1 MRLHT
6 SIQDFNEL
14 IRLTATHFSILPEFI
29 EKDYWITLIL
39 NRLSQSPHINSVVF
53 KGGTSL
59 TKGYRI
65 INRFSE
71 DIDIALL
78 DEKLTGNALKT
89 KIRKIEKNIT
99 ADLTEI
105 EEPSVTHKGSVYRKS
120 LFQYPS
126 NINSRLVNNV
136 QKRIIVEIN
145 SFANPYP
152 FVKQDIISFIAE
164 FLSATNQTKAIQ
176 EYGLQKFSLN
186 ILDKRSTMLEK
197 LVSLIRFSFSENPSR
212 ELAKKIRHF
221 YDLYYLTQDKECAE
235 YLQSSEFQKDLA
247 ELLIHDQQ
255 EFDDPQ
261 GWQTKT
267 VKDSPLITDFPNLWT
282 NLRSTYQN
290 ELPPLAFSEIP
301 NEKLIEES
309 FMTTIEKTIE
319 NENNGG

>member
-6 SIQDFNEL
+6 NIQDFNEL
-14 IRLTATHFSILPEFI
+14 IRLTATHFNILPEFI

-39 NRLSQSPHINSVVF
+39 NNLSQSSHANSVVF

-89 KIRKIEKNIT
+89 KIRKIEKIIT

-105 EEPSVTHKGSVYRKS
+105 EEPGVTRKGSVYRKS

-152 FVKQDIISFIAE
+152 FVQQEITSFIAE
-164 FLSATNQTKAIQ
+164 FLIATNQAEAIQ
-176 EYGLQKFSLN
+176 EYGLQKFTLN
-186 ILDKRSTMLEK
+186 ILDKRRTMLEK
-197 LVSLIRFSFSENPSR
+197 LVSLIRFSYAENPSR

-221 YDLYYLTQDKECAE
+221 YDLYYLAKDKECTE
-235 YLQSSEFQKDLA
+235 YLQSSEFQKDLSD
-247 ELLIHDQQ
+247 LLIHDQQ
-255 EFDDPQ
+255 EFDEPQ
-261 GWQTKT
+261 GWQAKT
-267 VKDSPLITDFPNLWT
+267 VKESPLITDFPNLWT
-282 NLRSTYQN
+282 NLRSIYQDELTPLTY
-290 ELPPLAFSEIP
+290 SEIP

-309 FMTTIEKTIE
+309 FMTTIKKTV
-319 NENNGG
+319 

>member
-6 SIQDFNEL
+6 KIQDFNEL

-39 NRLSQSPHINSVVF
+39 NNLSQSSHVNSVVF

-89 KIRKIEKNIT
+89 KIRRIEKTIT
-99 ADLTEI
+99 DELTEI
-105 EEPSVTHKGSVYRKS
+105 EEPGVTRKGSVYRKS
-120 LFQYPS
+120 IFQYPS
-126 NINSRLVNNV
+126 NINNRLSNNV
-136 QKRIIVEIN
+136 RKRIIVEIN

-152 FVKQDIISFIAE
+152 FVQQEITSFIAE
-164 FLSATNQTKAIQ
+164 FLTATNQVETIK
-176 EYGLQKFSLN
+176 EYGLQKFKLN
-186 ILDKRSTMLEK
+186 ILDKRRTMLEK
-197 LVSLIRFSFSENPSR
+197 LVSLIRFSFAKNPAN

-221 YDLYYLTQDKECAE
+221 YDLYYLGQDEECVE
-235 YLQSSEFQKDLA
+235 YLQSSDFQKDLP
-247 ELLIHDQQ
+247 ELVIHDQR
-255 EFDDPQ
+255 EFDEPQ

-267 VKDSPLITDFPNLWT
+267 VRDSPLLTDFPNLWSS
-282 NLRSTYQN
+282 LRSIYQN
-290 ELPPLAFSEIP
+290 ELTPLVYSEIP
-301 NEKLIEES
+301 NEKLIEQS
-309 FMTTIEKTIE
+309 FMTTIKKTI
-319 NENNGG
+319 

>member
-6 SIQDFNEL
+6 NIQDFNEL

-39 NRLSQSPHINSVVF
+39 NNLSQSSHANSIVF

-59 TKGYRI
+59 TKGYRL

-89 KIRKIEKNIT
+89 KIRKIEKAIT

-105 EEPSVTHKGSVYRKS
+105 EEQGVTRKGSVYRKS

-126 NINSRLVNNV
+126 NINSRLVNNI

-152 FVKQDIISFIAE
+152 FVEQKITSFIAE
-164 FLSATNQTKAIQ
+164 FLTATDQAEVIQ
-176 EYGLQKFSLN
+176 EYGLQQFALN
-186 ILDKRSTMLEK
+186 ILDKRRTMLEK
-197 LVSLIRFSFSENPSR
+197 LVSLIRFSFAENPSK

-221 YDLYYLTQDKECAE
+221 YDLYYLAKDEECAK
-235 YLQSSEFQKDLA
+235 YLQSSKFQNDLS

-255 EFDDPQ
+255 EFDEPQ

-267 VKDSPLITDFPNLWT
+267 VKDSPLIIDFPNLWT

-290 ELPPLAFSEIP
+290 ELIPLAYLEIP
-301 NEKLIEES
+301 SENLIEES
-309 FMTTIEKTIE
+309 FMTTIKKTV
-319 NENNGG
+319 

>member
-1 MRLHT
+1 MKLHT
-6 SIQDFNEL
+6 NIQDFNEL
-14 IRLTATHFSILPEFI
+14 IRLTATYFKILPEFI
-29 EKDYWITLIL
+29 EKDYWITFIL
-39 NRLSQSPHINSVVF
+39 NNLSKSSHANSVVF

-59 TKGYRI
+59 SKGYRI

-78 DEKLTGNALKT
+78 DEKLTGSALKT
-89 KIRKIEKNIT
+89 KIRKIEKDIT

-105 EEPSVTHKGSVYRKS
+105 EELGVTSKGSVYRKS

-126 NINSRLVNNV
+126 DINSRFVTNV

-152 FVKQDIISFIAE
+152 FVKKEIISFVAE
-164 FLSATNQTKAIQ
+164 FLKANNQTEVIQ
-176 EYGLQKFSLN
+176 EYGLQQFSLN
-186 ILDKRSTMLEK
+186 ILDKRRTMLEK

-221 YDLYYLTQDKECAE
+221 YDLYYLANDEECAK
-235 YLQSSEFQKDLA
+235 YLQSSEFQKDLS

-255 EFDDPQ
+255 EFDEPQ

-267 VKDSPLITDFPNLWT
+267 VKNSPLITDFQYLWT

-290 ELPPLAFSEIP
+290 ELKPLVFSEIP
-301 NEKLIEES
+301 NEKLIEEA
-309 FMTTIEKTIE
+309 FLKIIKKTI
-319 NENNGG
+319 

>member
-6 SIQDFNEL
+6 NIQDFNEL

-39 NRLSQSPHINSVVF
+39 NNLSQSSHANSVVF

-59 TKGYRI
+59 TKGYRL

-89 KIRKIEKNIT
+89 KIRKVEKAIT

-105 EEPSVTHKGSVYRKS
+105 EEQGVTRKGSVYRKS

-126 NINSRLVNNV
+126 NINSRLVNNI

-152 FVKQDIISFIAE
+152 FVEQKITSFIAE
-164 FLSATNQTKAIQ
+164 FLTATDQAEVIQ
-176 EYGLQKFSLN
+176 EYGLQQFALN
-186 ILDKRSTMLEK
+186 ILDKRRTMLEK
-197 LVSLIRFSFSENPSR
+197 LVSLIRFSFAENPSK

-221 YDLYYLTQDKECAE
+221 YDLYYLAKDEECAK
-235 YLQSSEFQKDLA
+235 YLQSSEFQNDLS
-247 ELLIHDQQ
+247 ELLVHDQQ
-255 EFDDPQ
+255 EFDEPQ

-267 VKDSPLITDFPNLWT
+267 VKDSPLITDFQNLWT

-290 ELPPLAFSEIP
+290 ELILLAYSKIP
-301 NEKLIEES
+301 GENLIEES
-309 FMTTIEKTIE
+309 FMATIKMTV
-319 NENNGG
+319 

>member
-1 MRLHT
+1 MKLHT
-6 SIQDFNEL
+6 NKQEFNEL
-14 IRLTATHFSILPEFI
+14 IQLTATHFKILPEFI

-39 NRLSQSPHINSVVF
+39 NNLSQSEHKNSVVF

-59 TKGYRI
+59 TKGYRL

-89 KIRKIEKNIT
+89 KIRKIEKAIT

-105 EEPSVTHKGSVYRKS
+105 EEAGVTRKGSVYRKS

-126 NINSRLVNNV
+126 DVNTHFVTNIK
-136 QKRIIVEIN
+136 KRIIVEIN

-152 FVKQDIISFIAE
+152 FVKQEIISFITE
-164 FLSATNQTKAIQ
+164 FLTATNQTEAIQ
-176 EYGLQKFSLN
+176 EYGLQQFELN
-186 ILDKRSTMLEK
+186 ILDKRRTMLEK
-197 LVSLIRFSFSENPSR
+197 LVSLIRFSFSENPTK

-221 YDLYYLTQDKECAE
+221 YDLYYLTRDEECTE
-235 YLQSSEFQKDLA
+235 YLQSSDFQNDLS

-255 EFDDPQ
+255 EFEEPQ

-267 VKDSPLITDFPNLWT
+267 AIESPLLSDFSNLWT

-290 ELPPLAFSEIP
+290 ELTPLAFSEIP
-301 NEKLIEES
+301 NERLIEKS
-309 FMTTIEKTIE
+309 FMETIKMTVKY
-319 NENNGG
+319 